1 MTRLQ
6 TARADFKMYLMV
18 LLKDL
23 EMSAIKVAGMATSRA
38 DPGKVL
44 SLLKDP
50 VTWPLWSMFKSG
62 ELQRPGRG
70 EQLGVGAVRV
80 FRTPT
85 TCATEEV
92 VELVPGRR
100 LSYVLL
106 SGMPFRDYRADV
118 DLAPLPDGGT
128 SIRWQSSFYAKYPG
142 TGWFWRMVM
151 NRVLQHTAEKLAAG
165 AEDPAI
171 VAAVQ
176 S

>member
-1 MTRLQ
+1 
-6 TARADFKMYLMV
+6 
-18 LLKDL
+18 
-23 EMSAIKVAGMATSRA
+23 MSAIDVAAINVAVMATSRA
-38 DPGKVL
+38 DPAEVFG
-44 SLLKDP
+44 LLKDP
-50 VTWPLWSMFKSG
+50 VTWPRWSLFKSG

-70 EQLGVGAVRV
+70 DRLGLGAVRV

-92 VELVPGRR
+92 VEFIPDRR

-128 SIRWQSSFYAKYPG
+128 SIRWQSSFHAKYPG

-151 NRVLQHTAEKLAAG
+151 NRVLKDTAEKLAAG

>member
-1 MTRLQ
+1 
-6 TARADFKMYLMV
+6 
-18 LLKDL
+18 
-23 EMSAIKVAGMATSRA
+23 MSAIKVAAMATSRA
-38 DPGKVL
+38 DPGTVL
-44 SLLKDP
+44 RLLKDP
-50 VTWPLWSMFKSG
+50 VTWPRWSMFTSG
-62 ELQRPGRG
+62 ELQRAGHDDR
-70 EQLGVGAVRV
+70 LGVGAVRV
-80 FRTPT
+80 FRTRT
-85 TCATEEV
+85 SCATEEV
-92 VELVPGRR
+92 VELVADRR

-128 SIRWQSSFYAKYPG
+128 LIRWQSSFDVQYPG

-151 NRVLQHTAEKLAAG
+151 NRVLKHTAEKLAAG